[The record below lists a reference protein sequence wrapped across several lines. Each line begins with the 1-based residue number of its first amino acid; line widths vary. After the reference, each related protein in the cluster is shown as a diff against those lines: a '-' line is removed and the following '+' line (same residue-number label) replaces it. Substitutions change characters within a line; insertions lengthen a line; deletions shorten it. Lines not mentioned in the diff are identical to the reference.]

1 MKELSLHVL
10 DIVQNSI
17 VAGADEIRID
27 IEEVLEGTS
36 VSEPGVL
43 KFVRE
48 MIGENLAVMNTGKNI

>member
-1 MKELSLHVL
+1 MKELALHVL

-17 VAGADEIRID
+17 AAGVDEIRID
-27 IEEVLEGTS
+27 IEEVLEETS